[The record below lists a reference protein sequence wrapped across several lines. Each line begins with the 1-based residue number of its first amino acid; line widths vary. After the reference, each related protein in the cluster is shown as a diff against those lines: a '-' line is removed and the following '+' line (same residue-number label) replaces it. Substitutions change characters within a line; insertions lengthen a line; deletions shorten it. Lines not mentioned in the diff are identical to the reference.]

1 MFFKYLVCSLAF
13 LLFIHTSIKAQ
24 TPGARETTK
33 AQQQEARKALEQKA
47 LALLDEVVSDAQ
59 LLKSAVSRLRIQM
72 IAADLIWSRDETRA
86 RALFEKSVKDFSEL
100 VSSIDTTD
108 QYFYNLIQ
116 APTQLYNEML
126 QILEQRDP
134 QMALD
139 FVRHTH
145 LPQPPQASSKYI
157 NTSYELQAESQIASQ
172 IAGKNPKLALQIAMT
187 SLDKGFS
194 ANIMNV
200 LSQLQDKDREGAA
213 SLANALVKKLL
224 TENLLVN
231 NEAAGVAINLL
242 TMMRRLEAHGPV
254 STGKTPAP
262 LNSAPLI
269 DAQAYRDLMEVTI
282 NAALNSSTALNP
294 SDWRERNIAQTLLM
308 GLQNIMPDVE
318 KLAPT
323 RVAALERKVADFQ
336 KTFDPATRFWQD
348 NQEVLQKASLDD
360 MLGLVSKAPPE
371 MRDQLYQQAAWKALS
386 QGEAER
392 ARQIINDNVTNP
404 IERRRMLEE
413 VERQSAMKAAGEGKL
428 EVARQSLARLRTNEE
443 RAMALTQLANT
454 VSGKGDKKTAL
465 QLLEEARSLLGNRAE
480 NFAQFQA
487 QLQIARSLGPLE
499 PARSFEILE
508 AMASQINELLGA
520 AEVLNGFEQQY
531 YNEGELIW
539 QGTNLSNLLY
549 QFINDLGQLAPSD
562 FDRVKNIAMK
572 FGRPEVRLMAQMF
585 MARAV
590 LSDQSQFNLPI
601 SGRGFSFISGTA
613 PFIQAVVI
621 N

>member
-13 LLFIHTSIKAQ
+13 LLFSHTSIKAQ
-24 TPGARETTK
+24 TPGAQETTK

-59 LLKSAVSRLRIQM
+59 LLKTAINRLRIQ
-72 IAADLIWSRDETRA
+72 INAADLIWSRDETRA

-100 VSSIDTTD
+100 VGSIDTSD

-145 LPQPPQASSKYI
+145 LPQPPQASSKYT
-157 NTSYELQAESQIASQ
+157 NTSYELQVESQIASQ

-194 ANIMNV
+194 ANIMGV

-213 SLANALVKKLL
+213 KLANALVKKLL

-231 NEAAGVAINLL
+231 NDAAGVAINLL
-242 TMMRRLEAHGPV
+242 TMMRRQEAHGPA
-254 STGKTPAP
+254 STGKTPATF
-262 LNSAPLI
+262 NSAPLI

-282 NAALNSSTALNP
+282 NAALNSSTAPNP

-336 KTFDPATRFWQD
+336 KTFDPGTRFWQD
-348 NQEVLQKASLDD
+348 NQEVLQKGSLDD

-386 QGEAER
+386 QGESER

-413 VERQSAMKAAGEGKL
+413 VERQSAMKAASEGKL

-443 RAMALTQLANT
+443 RAMALAQLANT

-480 NFAQFQA
+480 NFAQLQA

-508 AMASQINELLGA
+508 AMVSQLNELLGA

-539 QGTNLSNLLY
+539 QGTTLSNLLY
-549 QFINDLGQLAPSD
+549 QFVNDLGQLAPSD

-601 SGRGFSFISGTA
+601 NGRGFSFISGTA
-613 PFIQAVVI
+613 PFIKAVVI
-621 N
+621 D